1 MNVPRRKCIKL
12 LIWICFAIAAQVLF
26 SLLLQVEFN
35 LAPID
40 SSTMRTANSIK
51 SRLRPQSQN
60 DIYNVNQ
67 MGENVKFITG
77 AKLADAFLGDKLDF
91 QESII
96 TKSTQ
101 RPMPG
106 RNFRNPLHLIRRNNE
121 QISLSSEL
129 ITQEEVGHKS
139 AYDYDTRAKENITD
153 HEITTED
160 VRRKQ
165 LTELRDIFISVK
177 TTGDFHR
184 TRVTTL
190 QQTWFQNAPDQTYFF
205 TDQEDAEVNESLGG
219 HLIKTACQAGH
230 QRTKL
235 CCKMQAE
242 INFFMQNMKTKWFCH
257 FDDDN
262 YVNVAALVMALRNFN
277 SNKDVYLGK
286 PSLNKEMEAWD
297 RKDENKEK
305 KFWFATGGAG
315 FCLSHALVNK
325 MIPYVS
331 DGKFEESC
339 ERIRLP
345 DDCTVGFISEVLVA
359 VKLTKSNLFH
369 SHLEGLP
376 FLAQNEFKE
385 QISFSHGMMGGSYN
399 RIEING
405 PFDDKDDP
413 SRFKSIHCLLYPETS
428 WCPDS

>member
-359 VKLTKSNLFH
+359 VKLTKSDLFH

>member
-60 DIYNVNQ
+60 DMYNVKQ

-101 RPMPG
+101 RSMPG

-160 VRRKQ
+160 VGRKQ

-242 INFFMQNMKTKWFCH
+242 INFFMQSMKTKWFCH

-297 RKDENKEK
+297 RKDENKKK

-369 SHLEGLP
+369 SHLEGLS

>member
-1 MNVPRRKCIKL
+1 M
-12 LIWICFAIAAQVLF
+12 LF

>member
-60 DIYNVNQ
+60 DMYNVKQ

-101 RPMPG
+101 RSMPG

-160 VRRKQ
+160 VGRKQ

-190 QQTWFQNAPDQTYFF
+190 QQTWFQNAPDQ
-205 TDQEDAEVNESLGG
+205 V
-219 HLIKTACQAGH
+219 
-230 QRTKL
+230 R
-235 CCKMQAE
+235 
-242 INFFMQNMKTKWFCH
+242 
-257 FDDDN
+257 
-262 YVNVAALVMALRNFN
+262 
-277 SNKDVYLGK
+277 
-286 PSLNKEMEAWD
+286 
-297 RKDENKEK
+297 
-305 KFWFATGGAG
+305 
-315 FCLSHALVNK
+315 
-325 MIPYVS
+325 
-331 DGKFEESC
+331 
-339 ERIRLP
+339 
-345 DDCTVGFISEVLVA
+345 
-359 VKLTKSNLFH
+359 
-369 SHLEGLP
+369 
-376 FLAQNEFKE
+376 
-385 QISFSHGMMGGSYN
+385 
-399 RIEING
+399 
-405 PFDDKDDP
+405 
-413 SRFKSIHCLLYPETS
+413 
-428 WCPDS
+428 

>member
-60 DIYNVNQ
+60 DMYNVNQ

-230 QRTKL
+230 QRTNL

-297 RKDENKEK
+297 RKDENKKK

-405 PFDDKDDP
+405 PFDEKDDP

>member
-60 DIYNVNQ
+60 DMYNVNQ

>member
-60 DIYNVNQ
+60 DMYNVNQ

-297 RKDENKEK
+297 RKDENKK
-305 KFWFATGGAG
+305 KNFWFATGGAG

-359 VKLTKSNLFH
+359 VKLTKSDLFH

>member
-1 MNVPRRKCIKL
+1 M
-12 LIWICFAIAAQVLF
+12 LF

-60 DIYNVNQ
+60 DMYNVNQ

>member
-60 DIYNVNQ
+60 DMYNVNQ
-67 MGENVKFITG
+67 MGENENFITG

>member
-60 DIYNVNQ
+60 DMYNVNQ

-359 VKLTKSNLFH
+359 VKLTKSDLFH

>member
-60 DIYNVNQ
+60 DMYNVNQ

-297 RKDENKEK
+297 RKDENKKK